1 MATKGKVMKQ
11 EFKIL
16 LLESTEGSAEL
27 VEFELSLAAIRFTL
41 ERVTNHESY
50 FRALQEFNPHLILA
64 DGQVRLPEGLTAL
77 ALAREVCPEV
87 PFLYVSGDM
96 RPMSGAPGVA
106 ALVQNGPKLESW
118 PQKRSFWR
126 S

>member
-1 MATKGKVMKQ
+1 MKQ

-16 LLESTEGSAEL
+16 LLESAEGSAEL

-50 FRALQEFNPHLILA
+50 FRALKEFNPHLILA
-64 DGQVRLPEGLTAL
+64 DGQVRLPDGLTAL

-96 RPMSGAPGVA
+96 RPMSPKSGVE
-106 ALVQNGPKLESW
+106 ALAQTSPKIEAW
-118 PQKRSFWR
+118 PKSRNFWR
-126 S
+126 G